1 MSEKT
6 QLASNSPQFAYLEYF
21 LQLSLRAS
29 SARILSAH
37 ALSNPHLTVQ
47 FEKRCA
53 DILTLD
59 AWIDPALLPPA
70 NAEDEVVR
78 RGFVFSPQSAAP
90 GIRVGIGSLKV
101 SHTLSKGSAADA
113 GKQQQQPP
121 NVRRAILCK
130 VGIGRAYINNLEG
143 AGRDAL
149 PDGYDSCRWRLA
161 LAPIARPRRARLLP
175 RILLTSPTQI
185 LPLYIVTYEY
195 DPSLERKLREKPHCD
210 NCETHLADV
219 YCAADA
225 ANLCKSCDTQL
236 HSANKVVQRHVR
248 TPIGKGA
255 DVFGHCRLH
264 PDKLVE
270 FFCSQCHVPVCV
282 YCKMVGHHAAGE
294 AARHKLVSVTE
305 AYQTVTA
312 EAGLTDTLLGARKA
326 AIASQ
331 LNQLAARAKLL
342 DKHAA
347 QIQAAIDDMYKKA
360 CADLAAITL
369 AKQNVLAS
377 DECELQRQKDEIE
390 RLEKFLT
397 YQQEGDAT
405 QFLFGWARH
414 QQLRQEL
421 REFRWFRESID
432 VHMDIK
438 CSGGIVVLADSKGSV
453 PASPRK
459 DLQQQQ
465 QQQGQAGGGA
475 QGRYAGGVNAT
486 SSSPHTPIKDRA
498 LDGYHGRT
506 SSGSGNT
513 LAANSGT
520 MRIPTAVRGG
530 AGGSTVGGMAA
541 GLSPAAVSKY
551 AHSSSSPSRAQ
562 GGGGGIASGR
572 KSPGDFF
579 AEALGALDDAS
590 VVGGNGTVKDFMTEL
605 SFADGEGYISD

>member
-78 RGFVFSPQSAAP
+78 RGFVFAPQSAAP

-101 SHTLSKGSAADA
+101 SHTLSKGSATDA
-113 GKQQQQPP
+113 GKQQQQQPP

-149 PDGYDSCRWRLA
+149 PDGYDSWYLP
-161 LAPIARPRRARLLP
+161 LDGDSLLRQSLDP
-175 RILLTSPTQI
+175 DEPAYYHEYFLTSPTQI

-282 YCKMVGHHAAGE
+282 YAQARQCHGGVSDGHG
-294 AARHKLVSVTE
+294 R
-305 AYQTVTA
+305 
-312 EAGLTDTLLGARKA
+312 GRLTDTLLGARKA

-390 RLEKFLT
+390 RLENF
-397 YQQEGDAT
+397 
-405 QFLFGWARH
+405 
-414 QQLRQEL
+414 
-421 REFRWFRESID
+421 
-432 VHMDIK
+432 
-438 CSGGIVVLADSKGSV
+438 
-453 PASPRK
+453 
-459 DLQQQQ
+459 
-465 QQQGQAGGGA
+465 
-475 QGRYAGGVNAT
+475 
-486 SSSPHTPIKDRA
+486 
-498 LDGYHGRT
+498 
-506 SSGSGNT
+506 
-513 LAANSGT
+513 
-520 MRIPTAVRGG
+520 
-530 AGGSTVGGMAA
+530 
-541 GLSPAAVSKY
+541 
-551 AHSSSSPSRAQ
+551 
-562 GGGGGIASGR
+562 
-572 KSPGDFF
+572 
-579 AEALGALDDAS
+579 
-590 VVGGNGTVKDFMTEL
+590 
-605 SFADGEGYISD
+605 